1 MLCFAQPANIYLK
14 SHKDKIQKTKIVHH
28 KKQGGKREK
37 HRMDLASPKMDR
49 LRVFSMF
56 YW

>member
-1 MLCFAQPANIYLK
+1 MLCFAQSANIYLK

>member
-1 MLCFAQPANIYLK
+1 MLCSAQPANIFLK

-28 KKQGGKREK
+28 KKQGEKREK
-37 HRMDLASPKMDR
+37 HGKDLASPKMPR